1 MKKKIVTILILS
13 VTVVAALS
21 GCKGLAT
28 TETEY
33 DTESKSIKSM
43 FVEVEVGAEW
53 RIMYDKK
60 TKVMYVMSD
69 GPENRG
75 GFTELVD
82 ENGKPKLWENEEE

>member
-1 MKKKIVTILILS
+1 M
-13 VTVVAALS
+13 
-21 GCKGLAT
+21 
-28 TETEY
+28 
-33 DTESKSIKSM
+33 
-43 FVEVEVGAEW
+43 EVGAEW

-75 GFTELVD
+75 VFTELVD

>member
-53 RIMYDKK
+53 RIMCDKK

-75 GFTELVD
+75 VFTELVD